1 MKRRFFTCALLG
13 TVLGT
18 VFGFSIC
25 RAQQPARTGLLSE
38 RGLTTANFPQNKKLA
53 SNVYV
58 WTDVHPTGLYT
69 TNDLIVITTN
79 GVLVADGQKDPATT
93 KKLVDFIK
101 GLTSQP
107 IRYIVV
113 ASEHGDH
120 SGGHESFP
128 PGSIFISSPASQA
141 NLQAQARNDKPS
153 RPKTIVPAQTVADRS
168 VMKMGSTEIQIL
180 NLGRAHTSGDLEV
193 YLPAE
198 KILFASEVF
207 SNHLFPQMRAAP
219 PKEWIQTLRN
229 VQKIDATWV
238 IPGHGFIDDAVVL
251 KEELANYTRLMEYVV
266 PEITRLHDTGVPV
279 SAALKQANWG
289 PYSSWP
295 VFDRNGQVAVQR
307 IYDEIDGK
315 LD

>member
-1 MKRRFFTCALLG
+1 MKKHFFVCA
-13 TVLGT
+13 VLGAA
-18 VFGFSIC
+18 FGFSISW
-25 RAQQPARTGLLSE
+25 AQQPPRTGLLTE
-38 RGLTTANFPQNKKLA
+38 RGLTPADFPQNKKLA

-69 TNDLIVITTN
+69 TNDLIVITAN
-79 GVLVADGQKDPATT
+79 GVLVADGQKDPPTT
-93 KKLVDFIK
+93 KKMVDFIK
-101 GLTSQP
+101 SLTSQP
-107 IRYIVV
+107 IRYVVV

-120 SGGHESFP
+120 SGGNESFP
-128 PGSIFISSPASQA
+128 PGAVFISSPASQA
-141 NLQAQARNDKPS
+141 NLQAQAKADKPG

-168 VMKMGSTEIQIL
+168 VLKMGTTEIQIL
-180 NLGRAHTSGDLEV
+180 NLGRAHTGGDIEV

-198 KILFASEVF
+198 KILFVSEVF

-219 PKEWIQTLRN
+219 PKEWIQTLRK
-229 VQKIDATWV
+229 VQKVDATWV
-238 IPGHGFIDDAVVL
+238 IPGHGFIDDAAVL
-251 KEELANYTRLMEYVV
+251 KEELANFSTLMEYVV
-266 PEITRLHDTGVPV
+266 PEITRLHDAGVPA
-279 SAALKQANWG
+279 SAALKEANWG

>member
-1 MKRRFFTCALLG
+1 MKKHFFACA
-13 TVLGT
+13 VLGT
-18 VFGFSIC
+18 VFGLSIS

-38 RGLTTANFPQNKKLA
+38 RGLTSADFPQNKKLA
-53 SNVYV
+53 PNVYV

-79 GVLVADGQKDPATT
+79 GVLVADGQKDPPTT
-93 KKLVDFIK
+93 KKMVDFIK
-101 GLTSQP
+101 SLTSQP
-107 IRYIVV
+107 IRYVVV

-128 PGSIFISSPASQA
+128 TGAIFISSPASQA
-141 NLQAQARNDKPS
+141 NLQAQARNDKPG
-153 RPKTIVPAQTVADRS
+153 RPKTIVPTQTVADRS
-168 VMKMGSTEIQIL
+168 VLRMGTTETQIL
-180 NLGRAHTSGDLEV
+180 NLGRAHTGGDLEV

-198 KILFASEVF
+198 KILFVSEVF

-238 IPGHGFIDDAVVL
+238 IPGHGFIDDAAVL
-251 KEELANYTRLMEYVV
+251 KEELANYTKLMEYAV
-266 PEITRLHDTGVPV
+266 PEITRLHDAGVPAN
-279 SAALKQANWG
+279 AALKQANWG

-307 IYDEIDGK
+307 IYDESDGK

>member
-1 MKRRFFTCALLG
+1 MKTYFIVCAVLG
-13 TVLGT
+13 TVLGL
-18 VFGFSIC
+18 SISW
-25 RAQQPARTGLLSE
+25 AQQPARTGLLSE
-38 RGLTTANFPQNKKLA
+38 RGLTPSDFPQNRKLTP
-53 SNVYV
+53 NVYV

-69 TNDLIVITTN
+69 TNDLIIITTN

-93 KKLVDFIK
+93 KKMVDFIK
-101 GLTSQP
+101 SLTSQP
-107 IRYIVV
+107 IRYVVV

-128 PGSIFISSPASQA
+128 PGAIFISSPASQV
-141 NLQAQARNDKPS
+141 NLQTQARNDKPG
-153 RPKTIVPAQTVADRS
+153 RPKTIVPTETVADRS
-168 VMKMGSTEIQIL
+168 VLKMGTTEIQIL
-180 NLGRAHTSGDLEV
+180 NLGRAHTGGDLEV

-198 KILFASEVF
+198 KILFVSEVF

-219 PKEWIQTLRN
+219 PKEWIQTLRKVQN
-229 VQKIDATWV
+229 VDATWV
-238 IPGHGFIDDAVVL
+238 IPGHGFIDDAGAL
-251 KEELANYTRLMEYVV
+251 KEELANYTKLMEYVV
-266 PEITRLHDTGVPV
+266 PEITRLHDAHVQA